1 MNCFTQYSGR
11 ALCCLIGLFLLSC
24 DIASTIRSPKAMK
37 GVLDLRQWS
46 FEENGNV
53 TLNGEWEFYWNQ
65 LLQHSDFGTPPLPV
79 ASGFAQ
85 VPSVWENFHL
95 DTIAIHGQGYATYRL
110 VVKTNRKTAMAL
122 KLGDIAT
129 AAAIY
134 VDGQKIFEA
143 GKVGTSRQTM
153 RPQFVSDFVWFEPQ
167 QASFTILVQ
176 VSNFHHR
183 SGGIW
188 NLMYL
193 GRAEDI
199 KEAWLRANGTDFFLI
214 GGISLTAFYHLVL
227 FLFRKKS
234 RSSLYFG
241 LFCSMV
247 MLRSASTANNLI
259 THFIA
264 IDWDW
269 LIRLE
274 YLGFFLALAFFVQ
287 FFASLFSELFP
298 RTLLKI
304 LWVVAI
310 SFSLIVLTTSP
321 PLFSHLS
328 FPYQMIGLGVTLY
341 IFYLAVVAY

>member
-53 TLNGEWEFYWNQ
+53 TLNGEWKFYWNQ
-65 LLQHSDFGTPPLPV
+65 LLQHSDFGTPSLPV

-85 VPSVWENFHL
+85 VPSVWKNFHL

-153 RPQFVSDFVWFEPQ
+153 RPQFVSDFV
-167 QASFTILVQ
+167 
-176 VSNFHHR
+176 
-183 SGGIW
+183 
-188 NLMYL
+188 
-193 GRAEDI
+193 
-199 KEAWLRANGTDFFLI
+199 
-214 GGISLTAFYHLVL
+214 
-227 FLFRKKS
+227 
-234 RSSLYFG
+234 
-241 LFCSMV
+241 
-247 MLRSASTANNLI
+247 
-259 THFIA
+259 
-264 IDWDW
+264 
-269 LIRLE
+269 
-274 YLGFFLALAFFVQ
+274 Q
-287 FFASLFSELFP
+287 FFASLFSKLFSK
-298 RTLLKI
+298 TLLKI
-304 LWVVAI
+304 IFNDLISNAI
-310 SFSLIVLTTSP
+310 RYCNPHQADPFVRITIEADAAQANVTVSDNGQGIAEEYLEKIFTMFYRASDDAKGSDLGLFLVKETVQKLQGEVRVSSVLHQGTK
-321 PLFSHLS
+321 
-328 FPYQMIGLGVTLY
+328 
-341 IFYLAVVAY
+341 FYLTIPKSAPMVHEIETVAAEKIE